1 MTDFLDFLSF
11 RRYISPYA
19 LLFFYYLGAVLMPL
33 AMVFFWAWLKR
44 RFPVLDDARRQLGD
58 VGRGYLSS
66 TQRVGILLA
75 CIACFLF
82 AELFWRM
89 MFEFMIAYFHMATDL
104 QKLAH

>member
-11 RRYISPYA
+11 RRYVSPYV

-58 VGRGYLSS
+58 VGRSNFSS
-66 TQRVGILLA
+66 TQRVSFLLA
-75 CIACFLF
+75 CIFCFIL

-89 MFEFMIAYFHMATDL
+89 MFEFMIAYFHMASDL